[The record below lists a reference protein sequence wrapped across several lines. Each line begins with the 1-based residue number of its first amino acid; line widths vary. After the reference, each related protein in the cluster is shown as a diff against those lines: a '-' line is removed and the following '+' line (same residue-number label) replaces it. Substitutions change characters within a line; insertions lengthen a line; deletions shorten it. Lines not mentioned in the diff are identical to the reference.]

1 MRYQF
6 MMKKVFVLERE
17 CIHYEQ
23 GSEAEPYNGA
33 FYIQAL
39 QRLRSDEAVR
49 VSRNIAPFFWAD
61 AHKTRVW
68 LCHDCAMELNLAEGP
83 RAVLQAGARR

>member
-1 MRYQF
+1 MRYWF
-6 MMKKVFVLERE
+6 MNKKAFILERE
-17 CIHYEQ
+17 CVHYEH
-23 GSEAEPYNGA
+23 GAEAEPFNGA

-49 VSRNIAPFFWAD
+49 VSRNVAPFFWAD
-61 AHKTRVW
+61 AQKTRVW
-68 LCHDCAMELNLAEGP
+68 LCHACASELNLAEGP